1 MASSTEAQQPVSAP
15 RPGVSRSR
23 TLIACLPT
31 ALRNVVTRSE
41 FNKALLKVVR
51 MNYVKCVQSMPNGVF
66 RLTFTAPGPRDH
78 VMSEGIVCRQ
88 MQCIIFKADPQYTV
102 VKIFR
107 CPFEVSSDT
116 VKVALSAFGKVHLI
130 KGEVDHEFPS
140 IFTGTLIAHMT
151 IESPIPSRIKILRY
165 PCNVWYVGQPK
176 TCRVCQGK
184 DHEAP
189 HCPLKGKC
197 LRCRQEGHSARD
209 CPNPWGRPYEKPP
222 DTNDPPEANGPP
234 EANAPDGT
242 PPGDDPPA
250 AVATPIADP
259 VPPVETASQV
269 SPDTQMEVDVSVVP
283 DSESSES
290 LRPLSSASEAD
301 TDTTQSVDPSVVSQS
316 LLDNGQVLPDNSDVF
331 RTPASPSAPLV
342 DKEGFILVQSRRSR
356 QRSSKAPVI
365 AEGARSR
372 SRSNSRQK
380 IVSPGHSRHASPAHS

>member
-1 MASSTEAQQPVSAP
+1 MASSTEAQQPVPAP
-15 RPGVSRSR
+15 CPGVSRSR

-88 MQCIIFKADPQYTV
+88 MQCIIFKAEPQYT
-102 VKIFR
+102 
-107 CPFEVSSDT
+107 DY
-116 VKVALSAFGKVHLI
+116 
-130 KGEVDHEFPS
+130 
-140 IFTGTLIAHMT
+140 MT